1 MAKTTTIDIA
11 NVQTDPNNAREHDE
25 ANMAAIQKSLDRFGP
40 GRSIVLD
47 GTDTVRAGNG
57 TVEAARAAGFGKVL
71 VVEPEPD
78 TLVAVRRPEWS
89 EQEAAGYAIADNRAA
104 ELAKWDVP
112 QLQSVIDSIPDI
124 DLGDIGFAQDQF
136 DELIKGAS
144 DSLDGT
150 GDVNDDE
157 VPDPPNEPVTK
168 PGDVWT
174 LGRHILV
181 CGDCC
186 EMMQLNNPAIANAA
200 IVLTDPPYAVDYQ
213 RSADFRG
220 NASAHEGYV
229 DPDSASTALAFL
241 DHVACDVVVMTF
253 PVDRHFFALA
263 DALRKNRFEFRKEL
277 VWVKDRF
284 SFWPGSKYQQ
294 QHESI
299 LLIARKGRP
308 LNSNPPANES
318 TVINA
323 PMTKSHDKH
332 PTARPPALWAN
343 LLCYHTEPG
352 ATVVDPYLGSGT
364 TLVVAE
370 QSNRICVGS
379 EISPVYCD
387 VIVERWQNLTGGKAK
402 RETS

>member
-11 NVQTDPNNAREHDE
+11 NVQTDPDNAREHDE

-57 TVEAARAAGFGKVL
+57 TVEAARAAGIKKLV

-124 DLGDIGFAQDQF
+124 DLGDIGFAQDQL

-144 DSLDGT
+144 DSLGGT
-150 GDVNDDE
+150 GDVVDDE
-157 VPDPPNEPVTK
+157 VPDPPTEPVTK

-181 CGDCC
+181 CGDCTDERNYKGRFPLC
-186 EMMQLNNPAIANAA
+186 
-200 IVLTDPPYAVDYQ
+200 LTDPPYGLGGSKASGKNDYESFVDTKENV
-213 RSADFRG
+213 A
-220 NASAHEGYV
+220 
-229 DPDSASTALAFL
+229 ALAKKWVPLARSHCDAVVFSPGVTRQWLYPEPDWVLCWFYGAGQLRSSWGFNCWQPFL
-241 DHVACDVVVMTF
+241 CYGRD
-253 PVDRHFFALA
+253 PSLA
-263 DALRKNRFEFRKEL
+263 NGRGARPDAVNM
-277 VWVKDRF
+277 
-284 SFWPGSKYQQ
+284 
-294 QHESI
+294 
-299 LLIARKGRP
+299 
-308 LNSNPPANES
+308 NTPANAGD
-318 TVINA
+318 IGHPCPK
-323 PMTKSHDKH
+323 PMK
-332 PTARPPALWAN
+332 LWAW
-343 LLCYHTEPG
+343 LFERLGFSDGEIL
-352 ATVVDPYLGSGT
+352 DPFAGSGT
-364 TLVVAE
+364 TLIVAE
-370 QSNRICVGS
+370 QLNRTCYGI
-379 EISPVYCD
+379 EIEPRYCD